1 MRRLSAALV
10 IIPIVC
16 LSVISLSDARVGYCI
31 DVTVNNSTMSSSW
44 SRCQS
49 TVPLSFDSETR
60 VTGNGNFSRHVSVDG
75 FAKIGLSE
83 ASHGGQGRLVMS
95 DLLSLSSQVEWIEIN
110 EVVVNQSSY
119 MHIKD
124 QDRYSV
130 KINESL
136 PTNVYSKQSLLYKGE
151 GIYAKNDYINDDK
164 KISTTYHATDLL
176 KSVVSLGILA
186 PQAYVF
192 ADVTPARSLQA
203 IFEKRGMA
211 FTLTSTSNL
220 YSGFSYVSDDAVID
234 EAYLGKFKLNRVIT
248 SQLNYTYPDFPD
260 RMEDYLT
267 CCTSANFYQIEGKH
281 TGLDVDEIFSCD
293 IF

>member
-10 IIPIVC
+10 IIPILC

-75 FAKIGLSE
+75 FAKIGLNE

-110 EVVVNQSSY
+110 EVVVNESSY

-124 QDRYSV
+124 HDRYSV

-136 PTNVYSKQSLLYKGE
+136 PTNVYNKQSILYKGK
-151 GIYAKNDYINDDK
+151 GMYAKNVYMNDDK
-164 KISTTYHATDLL
+164 TISTSYHATDLL
-176 KSVVSLGILA
+176 KSVASVGILA

-203 IFEKRGMA
+203 VFEKRGIA
-211 FTLTSTSNL
+211 FALMSTSDL
-220 YSGFSYVSDDAVID
+220 YSGFSFVSDDAFID
-234 EAYLGKFKLNRVIT
+234 EAYIGKFKMKKVVT
-248 SQLNYTYPDFPD
+248 TQLNYTYPDISG
-260 RMEDYLT
+260 RREDYLP
-267 CCTSANFYQIEGKH
+267 CCTSADLYRDDSKLS
-281 TGLDVDEIFSCD
+281 GLDVDEIFSCD
-293 IF
+293 VF

>member
-1 MRRLSAALV
+1 MKELGAALV
-10 IIPIVC
+10 VISVCLCIIPLC
-16 LSVISLSDARVGYCI
+16 DARVGYCI

-60 VTGNGNFSRHVSVDG
+60 ITGNGNFSRHVSVDG

-83 ASHGGQGRLVMS
+83 ASHGGQGRLVLR
-95 DLLSLSSQVEWIEIN
+95 DLLSLSSQVDWIEIN
-110 EVVVNQSSY
+110 EVVVNQSRY

-124 QDRYSV
+124 QEQYKV

-136 PTNVYSKQSLLYKGE
+136 PTNVYSRQSILYKGK
-151 GIYAKNDYINDDK
+151 GIYAKNAYINDDK
-164 KISTTYHATDLL
+164 KISTSYHATDLL
-176 KSVVSLGILA
+176 KSVVSIGILA

-192 ADVTPARSLQA
+192 ADVTPARSMQA

-220 YSGFSYVSDDAVID
+220 YSGFSYVSDDASID
-234 EAYLGKFKLNRVIT
+234 EAYLGKFKLTRVIT
-248 SQLNYTYPDFPD
+248 SQLNYTYPDIPD
-260 RMEDYLT
+260 RMEDYLP
-267 CCTSANFYQIEGKH
+267 CCTGANLYRAESKH
-281 TGLDVDEIFSCD
+281 SGMDVDEIFSCD
-293 IF
+293 VF

>member
-10 IIPIVC
+10 VIPILC
-16 LSVISLSDARVGYCI
+16 LLSLSDARVGYCI

-49 TVPLSFDSETR
+49 TVPLFFDSETK

-75 FAKIGLSE
+75 FAKIGLNE

-110 EVVVNQSSY
+110 EVVVNESSY
-119 MHIKD
+119 MHINE
-124 QDRYSV
+124 QDRYRV

-136 PTNVYSKQSLLYKGE
+136 PTNVYSRQSLLYRGA
-151 GIYAKNDYINDDK
+151 GMYAKNVYVNDDK
-164 KISTTYHATDLL
+164 KVSTSYHATELL
-176 KSVVSLGILA
+176 KSVASLGILA
-186 PQAYVF
+186 PNAYVF

-220 YSGFSYVSDDAVID
+220 YSGFSYVSDDVIID
-234 EAYLGKFKLNRVIT
+234 EAYVGKFKMNKVIT
-248 SQLNYTYPDFPD
+248 SQLNYTYPDRPD
-260 RMEDYLT
+260 RMEDYLP
-267 CCTSANFYQIEGKH
+267 CCTGASLYRADIRYS
-281 TGLDVDEIFSCD
+281 GLDVDGIFSCEV
-293 IF
+293 